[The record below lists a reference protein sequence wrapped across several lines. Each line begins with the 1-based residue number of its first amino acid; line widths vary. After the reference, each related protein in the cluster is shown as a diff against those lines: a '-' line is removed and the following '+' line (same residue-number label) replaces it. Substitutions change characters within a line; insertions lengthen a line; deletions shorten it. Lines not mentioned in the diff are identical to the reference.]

1 MFGLLRDLQTC
12 HEVSAL
18 PRVGCGFVVCT
29 AEPYGTDRHT
39 AKLIGKPGL
48 TTPQGEVRSLIGPRR
63 PQLASQRRRRGVQ
76 SSSGVLPLAP
86 AWAINGRSRIW
97 LQNAGDVLIW
107 RPVSVQV
114 PLILVTSK
122 FGWERGRKSG
132 DQGTLPSIAI
142 LCYVTFPTKKQ
153 RSMRLVQ
160 ISAVGPQL

>member
-1 MFGLLRDLQTC
+1 MWDVDLLSVQRSPWDGSPHSKADRETRFD
-12 HEVSAL
+12 HPTRRSAL
-18 PRVGCGFVVCT
+18 
-29 AEPYGTDRHT
+29 ADRF
-39 AKLIGKPGL
+39 L
-48 TTPQGEVRSLIGPRR
+48 
-63 PQLASQRRRRGVQ
+63 LASQRRRRGVQ
-76 SSSGVLPLAP
+76 SSSGLLPLAP

-132 DQGTLPSIAI
+132 DQGTLPLIGI
-142 LCYVTFPTKKQ
+142 LRYVTFPTKKQ